1 MSLNPKKVQFILQ
14 KNSSLTQQSEG
25 LFSNSHFCTETTL
38 DSCEIMRAASLLMTL
53 SGSQIIL
60 DYNFAPA
67 QQLLQ
72 IHHAFKCTHNSENC
86 YFLHCTK
93 MKQLC
98 RHLYKC
104 KNPKCEEENCYISK
118 QILTHYT
125 KCRNSRC
132 LICGPVQEVIR
143 KNSAQNTHFS
153 INKQTMQSITP
164 SLSNEHDFILPNQN
178 LQNKSDK
185 TPQQMLAFY
194 RHIKNCSNSSKCPW
208 TANAIGTMVTQNKN
222 PGPLCSEM
230 KDLWNHVHMCK
241 DSKCQ
246 VPDCNYSKSLLSHFL
261 QCTHQKGKLF
271 DQLLV
276 QWNIDNK
283 LDKKRKYEDN
293 SIVDTHDNLLHSY

>member
-98 RHLYKC
+98 RHLY
-104 KNPKCEEENCYISK
+104 
-118 QILTHYT
+118 
-125 KCRNSRC
+125 
-132 LICGPVQEVIR
+132 
-143 KNSAQNTHFS
+143 
-153 INKQTMQSITP
+153 TP
-164 SLSNEHDFILPNQN
+164 SRRLVFECRSTLRYSHARRIL
-178 LQNKSDK
+178 
-185 TPQQMLAFY
+185 
-194 RHIKNCSNSSKCPW
+194 
-208 TANAIGTMVTQNKN
+208 
-222 PGPLCSEM
+222 
-230 KDLWNHVHMCK
+230 
-241 DSKCQ
+241 
-246 VPDCNYSKSLLSHFL
+246 
-261 QCTHQKGKLF
+261 
-271 DQLLV
+271 
-276 QWNIDNK
+276 
-283 LDKKRKYEDN
+283 KK
-293 SIVDTHDNLLHSY
+293 VGL